1 MVTRRSLKFSGESHE
16 IFSVDAFWPGGEG
29 WRRGPMTPTGL
40 FVVRAKDEADVADDD
55 AQIRLKEKKNA
66 RARAK

>member
-1 MVTRRSLKFSGESHE
+1 
-16 IFSVDAFWPGGEG
+16 
-29 WRRGPMTPTGL
+29 MTPTGL

-66 RARAK
+66 RARARSEQSLHISRNRVKKPILNLS